1 MPRSI
6 FPSAALLGV
15 AIGLA
20 GCGEMV
26 FKRGADPGSM
36 TAAQADCRAAGD
48 AGYVACMEGKG
59 FLVKGSQDSVFVEG
73 LMPTPVAGTAVP
85 AAPAATTGMAAS
97 PGRTPVET
105 PGGKPASPPSQP
117 RPQPVDP
124 LERVRVGSWW
134 KLGGNPDQLA
144 AAQVKCV
151 ETLGVDHRPVPD
163 SNEVTR
169 AMVACLRDAGWRGLG
184 N

>member
-6 FPSAALLGV
+6 FPCAALLGV

-36 TAAQADCRAAGD
+36 AAAQADCRAAGD
-48 AGYVACMEGKG
+48 AGYVACMQGKG

-73 LMPTPVAGTAVP
+73 LLPAPVAGA
-85 AAPAATTGMAAS
+85 AAPVETPGMAAAP
-97 PGRTPVET
+97 PGRTPVTTSVE
-105 PGGKPASPPSQP
+105 KPASPASRPQ
-117 RPQPVDP
+117 PQPVDP
-124 LERVRVGSWW
+124 LERVSVGSWW
-134 KLGGNPDQLA
+134 KLGGNPEQLA
-144 AAQVKCV
+144 AAQARCV

-163 SNEVTR
+163 SNKVTR
-169 AMVACLRDAGWRGLG
+169 AMVDCLRDAGWRGLG
-184 N
+184 H

>member
-6 FPSAALLGV
+6 FPCAALLGV

-59 FLVKGSQDSVFVEG
+59 FLVKGSQESVFVEG
-73 LMPTPVAGTAVP
+73 LLPTPVAGTA
-85 AAPAATTGMAAS
+85 APAATAGMVAP
-97 PGRTPVET
+97 PGRTAVVSPA
-105 PGGKPASPPSQP
+105 GKPVAPASQP

-144 AAQVKCV
+144 AAQAKCV
-151 ETLGVDHRPVPD
+151 EILGVDHRPVPD